1 MSKQRCLLAV
11 AIVCALLAVCLGAGG
26 YVLARQQANTP
37 LSDLLLYGFLLAFG
51 LAVLVNLLALPVGAQ
66 QQQDPIASSFAQL
79 ADAYI
84 AQKQVIALPI
94 NGCYRTVSDAT
105 LIYKLPQD
113 TEPSAGLL
121 GQLCQL
127 KLKYQCQR
135 DEVLSRQPWDNI
147 PLFAAWQDD
156 IHFIG
161 YFELNRLKFN

>member
-1 MSKQRCLLAV
+1 MSKQRYLLAV
-11 AIVCALLAVCLGAGG
+11 AVICAVIAVLLGAGG
-26 YVLARQQANTP
+26 YLLARQHGNTP
-37 LSDLLLYGFLLAFG
+37 PVDLLLWGCLFAFG
-51 LAVLVNLLALPVGAQ
+51 LAVLLNLLALPDEAN
-66 QQQDPIASSFAQL
+66 QQQDPTTSSFAQL

-84 AQKQVIALPI
+84 AHKQVIALPVH
-94 NGCYRTVSDAT
+94 GCYRTVADAT

-127 KLKYQCQR
+127 KLQYQCHR
-135 DEVLSRQPWDNI
+135 VEVLSKQPWVNI
-147 PLFAAWQDD
+147 PVLAAWQDD